1 MELPTRFVTIC
12 LNLPGSPITISGTLS
27 ETNAASFTSPIDYIS
42 KIRELSN
49 VKRHHKHHSLVS
61 KHPARERERESQ
73 FKHKKNKTNGSSYSK
88 TTGIKCNNAKH

>member
-61 KHPARERERESQ
+61 KHPARERERERES
-73 FKHKKNKTNGSSYSK
+73 
-88 TTGIKCNNAKH
+88 I